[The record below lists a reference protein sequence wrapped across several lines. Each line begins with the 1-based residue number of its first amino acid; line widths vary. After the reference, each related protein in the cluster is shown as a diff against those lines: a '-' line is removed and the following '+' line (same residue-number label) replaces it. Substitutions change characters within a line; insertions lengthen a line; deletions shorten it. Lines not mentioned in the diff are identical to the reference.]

1 MLSTEQWNS
10 KTMTPKEKMWQ
21 QYYAAIR
28 GNNQAEAQRLLRL
41 IHKGPIVNHA
51 ARPGKCGRCSK
62 KFKQ

>member
-1 MLSTEQWNS
+1 
-10 KTMTPKEKMWQ
+10 MTPKEKLWH

-41 IHKGPIVNHA
+41 IHKGPIVNAA